1 MHADHQVFLD
11 AIAAKRTL
19 SVRFFDRK
27 KNKERV
33 VTCAPLDFGPL
44 RGELEP
50 VDRYQLWD
58 LEGKRKPLN
67 LPILPA
73 DVVTMKSEVVF
84 VDEDTGEEHRVHL
97 VYPCDADIESNRLS
111 VLTPVGAALIG
122 LRRGDRIDWPNR
134 LGASRRLR
142 LVDVVQPGPDE

>member
-1 MHADHQVFLD
+1 MQVQHAAVE
-11 AIAAKRTL
+11 RPPVTL
-19 SVRFFDRK
+19 SEAEADTLYELAWAARGKSQMSAALLLEELARAEFCDR
-27 KNKERV
+27 
-33 VTCAPLDFGPL
+33 AS
-44 RGELEP
+44 
-50 VDRYQLWD
+50 
-58 LEGKRKPLN
+58 
-67 LPILPA
+67 LPA